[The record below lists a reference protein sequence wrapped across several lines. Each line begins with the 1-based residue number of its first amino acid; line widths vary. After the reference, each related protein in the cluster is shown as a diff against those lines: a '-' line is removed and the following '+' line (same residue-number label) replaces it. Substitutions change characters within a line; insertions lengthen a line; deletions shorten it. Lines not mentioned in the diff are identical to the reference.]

1 LNAEQEPENEDYF
14 KGPALQKK
22 YGTRGVIHTWANE
35 DGTQKIESTGPLNIE
50 RIKTIDDEI
59 TAAALDY
66 LDKRAE
72 DGEPFFMWW
81 NSTRMHVFTH
91 LKEESKGVSGLGTYP
106 DGMVEHDGHVGQL
119 LDKIDDLGLN

>member
-1 LNAEQEPENEDYF
+1 LA
-14 KGPALQKK
+14 GSI
-22 YGTRGVIHTWANE
+22 YG
-35 DGTQKIESTGPLNIE
+35 
-50 RIKTIDDEI
+50 DEI